1 MWTEIAT
8 SKWKWNHWISDICSM
23 LQSNKTLISM
33 IWNPFWVRQ
42 KKEHKKFIFF
52 LFCILEHAFINQLK
66 SCFCF
71 KHGFAQLLFSF
82 MEFKIKFNLWWS
94 YFHVF
99 HNNNPMTKL
108 KNESNHLK
116 HYLILILFYF
126 ILCYRKISKL
136 KLEKKKNSLQS

>member
-8 SKWKWNHWISDICSM
+8 SKWKWNHSISHM
-23 LQSNKTLISM
+23 LNATVKQNFYFLDFKPIL
-33 IWNPFWVRQ
+33 NPPKEGTQ
-42 KKEHKKFIFF
+42 KIRFF
-52 LFCILEHAFINQLK
+52 LFCILQHAFINQLK

-116 HYLILILFYF
+116 HYLILIL
-126 ILCYRKISKL
+126 CYRKISKL
-136 KLEKKKNSLQS
+136 KLRKEKNSLQS